1 MTLKEIID
9 LGYTSVTAKASG
21 YQEAGIFGCWQ
32 PFKTIRNIVFKINPD
47 IMILEHRTFW
57 INNEETLDYIIEDDK
72 AILYEPDVFAR
83 ADY

>member
-1 MTLKEIID
+1 M
-9 LGYTSVTAKASG
+9 
-21 YQEAGIFGCWQ
+21 
-32 PFKTIRNIVFKINPD
+32 
-47 IMILEHRTFW
+47 MILEHRTFW